1 MRKSTLSSLISN
13 TDFRDRGLV
22 PPIFRHINAEPLT
35 EKHNILS
42 HPQCQRRGGY
52 LQRMIQSVKAW
63 LYLLE
68 VPQSYR
74 PSFAE
79 KSPRRMAAWATCSAL
94 HRKHLAA
101 WEGKKRAEVGICSQ
115 ATLLH
120 PSAVGPCS
128 SRDWGEKGGQRESRK
143 TTGEREWG
151 LDASNASW
159 STGVQPLPA
168 PWVKSRSV
176 RWI

>member
-13 TDFRDRGLV
+13 TVFRDHGLV
-22 PPIFRHINAEPLT
+22 PPIFRHINVAPLT

-42 HPQCQRRGGY
+42 HPRCQRRGGY
-52 LQRMIQSVKAW
+52 LQRMIWSVKAR

-79 KSPRRMAAWATCSAL
+79 KSPQRMVAWATCSAL

-101 WEGKKRAEVGICSQ
+101 REGKKLAEVGICSQ

-120 PSAVGPCS
+120 PSGVRPCS
-128 SRDWGEKGGQRESRK
+128 SRD
-143 TTGEREWG
+143 
-151 LDASNASW
+151 
-159 STGVQPLPA
+159 
-168 PWVKSRSV
+168 
-176 RWI
+176 

>member
-1 MRKSTLSSLISN
+1 MRMSTLSSLISN
-13 TDFRDRGLV
+13 TVFRDRGLV
-22 PPIFRHINAEPLT
+22 PPIFRHINVAPLT

-42 HPQCQRRGGY
+42 HPRCQRRGGY
-52 LQRMIQSVKAW
+52 LQRMIWSVKAR

-68 VPQSYR
+68 VPLSYIS
-74 PSFAE
+74 SFAE
-79 KSPRRMAAWATCSAL
+79 KSPRRMAVWAMCSTL

-101 WEGKKRAEVGICSQ
+101 WEGKKRAEVDICSQ

-128 SRDWGEKGGQRESRK
+128 SRDWGEKGGQRESGK

-159 STGVQPLPA
+159 STRVQPLPA
-168 PWVKSRSV
+168 AWVKSRSV